1 MSPAPSPLPGKRIPV
16 VHSRKDATTAA
27 LDELKAHDTCSN
39 GTGIVTARAPEAA

>member
-16 VHSRKDATTAA
+16 VHSRKDATAA

-39 GTGIVTARAPEAA
+39 GTGIMTAT